1 MGKSRRETG
10 PKAARSKS
18 IGPVL
23 EALVTRMNQS
33 EARAEQHSI
42 RLQLSGPQGGTW
54 AIETAEGQLRL
65 VKGPGSAT
73 PRAEVYGDAASI
85 RRVLD
90 GEVDGREAF
99 LSGGILVRGD
109 VASLERLSA
118 ALGTHAPSGA

>member
-1 MGKSRRETG
+1 MGESG
-10 PKAARSKS
+10 PEAASGQS
-18 IGPVL
+18 IEPAL
-23 EALVTRMNQS
+23 EALVTRMNRS

-54 AIETAEGQLRL
+54 AIETVEGQLRL
-65 VKGPGSAT
+65 VKGPGSAM
-73 PRAEVYGDAASI
+73 PRVEVHADAESI

-90 GEVDGREAF
+90 GEVDGRAAF

-118 ALGTHAPSGA
+118 ALGTHASADA